1 MKKEA
6 LLIGYEN
13 ISEVQIEG
21 LDDLQKLVGGLI
33 DVVDLPLFGENR
45 RISLYVNDEGIYTCE
60 VNRALVATEE
70 MEEAGYVSML
80 DGRRPVHTGG
90 YYSILWGPIV
100 ALSYDPLTGD
110 SVSLTDEDKKAVV
123 DYFSTRRTGPGS
135 GADLSFLM
143 SLQAA
148 I

>member
-45 RISLYVNDEGIYTCE
+45 RISLCVNDEGIYTCE

-80 DGRRPVHTGG
+80 DGRRPVHAGG

-100 ALSYDPLTGD
+100 ALGYDPLTGD

-123 DYFSTRRTGPGS
+123 DYFSACRTGPGS